1 MRWKPSSLLA
11 PVGAVALGLA
21 ACTPPAAPPP
31 TSAPNVAPTSAAKA
45 DSAPAKPD
53 AAPPTLASAPAAK
66 PTTVAA
72 QAEPTTATVAT
83 DSQRALADARAKY
96 YEGAKA
102 EGRLVMYGNNLGP
115 SLMDPVKEAFGKTFP
130 GIQLHVEEQTGAI
143 TREKIIAEQLAKS
156 YVVDI
161 ATTGFSTTRD
171 LIEAGMVVPY
181 VSPQTP
187 ALIPQFVHP
196 AGLVTPRHAS
206 LVSIAI
212 NTTLVPPDQ
221 EPKVWNDILDPKWK
235 GKLSNQDPRQPGGG
249 GSTISGMAMVY
260 GFEWLE
266 KLKQQD
272 VFFAPS
278 PGPLWNGLIRGEQAM
293 YLSANQAEAVQHRK
307 SGAPVKYLKMQDG
320 AAWTYS
326 SLLNIV
332 NQPHPNAAR
341 LFIEWVLSEE
351 GQLIMSEQ
359 GYGAVR
365 QGIKAV
371 HPEADMNGV
380 VFLPRD
386 STPEADAL
394 IGTDAERSARWDEI
408 FFK

>member
-1 MRWKPSSLLA
+1 VPKPPGAAATSASKTEAA
-11 PVGAVALGLA
+11 P
-21 ACTPPAAPPP
+21 TKPAA
-31 TSAPNVAPTSAAKA
+31 
-45 DSAPAKPD
+45 APA
-53 AAPPTLASAPAAK
+53 TLVSVPAAK
-66 PTTVAA
+66 PTTAAA
-72 QAEPTTATVAT
+72 QAQPTVASAAT
-83 DSQRALADARAKY
+83 DSQRALADARARY
-96 YEGAKA
+96 YEAARA
-102 EGRLVMYGNNLGP
+102 EGHLVMYGNTLGP
-115 SLMDPVKEAFGKTFP
+115 RLMDPVKEAFGKTFP
-130 GIQLHVEEQTGAI
+130 GIEIRVEEQTGQI

-171 LIEAGMVVPY
+171 LIEAGFVAPY
-181 VSPQTP
+181 ESPQTP

-212 NTTLVPPDQ
+212 NTNLVPPDQ
-221 EPKVWNDILDPKWK
+221 EPRVWNDILDPKWK

-249 GSTISGMAMVY
+249 GSIISGMAMVY

-266 KLKQQD
+266 KLKHQD
-272 VFFAPS
+272 VFFGNS

-293 YLSANQAEAVQHRK
+293 YLSANQAEAVVHRK
-307 SGAPVKYLKMQDG
+307 AGAPVKYLKMQDG

-332 NQPHPNAAR
+332 NQPHPNAAK

-351 GQLIMSEQ
+351 GQMIMSAQ

-365 QGIKAV
+365 KGIKAV
-371 HPEADMNGV
+371 EPEADMDGV

-394 IGTDAERSARWDEI
+394 IGTDAERSVRWDEI